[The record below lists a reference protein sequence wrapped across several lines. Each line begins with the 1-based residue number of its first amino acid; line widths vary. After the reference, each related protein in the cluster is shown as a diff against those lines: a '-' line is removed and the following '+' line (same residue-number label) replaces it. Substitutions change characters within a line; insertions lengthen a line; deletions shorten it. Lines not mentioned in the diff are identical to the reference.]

1 MKSIKILSITLFVTL
16 LIFSGLYAF
25 GHPPCQTETKAVDE
39 AEDTLNEAK
48 ETVNSIYKE
57 IGKAA
62 LAGDWAEGV
71 RLYEELQRAKNAV
84 EDAEEALKTARN
96 ARDVCLAHAYR
107 TCGCAVHDTENPTSC
122 SCYYRT
128 WNGWCHCPT

>member
-48 ETVNSIYKE
+48 KNSEKN
-57 IGKAA
+57 
-62 LAGDWAEGV
+62 
-71 RLYEELQRAKNAV
+71 LQR
-84 EDAEEALKTARN
+84 DR
-96 ARDVCLAHAYR
+96 
-107 TCGCAVHDTENPTSC
+107 
-122 SCYYRT
+122 
-128 WNGWCHCPT
+128 